1 MYEVAR
7 FGPVVR
13 IRMSRAFLGRPTLW
27 VHAFWVDGLL
37 IDSGCHHTVPDLAAA
52 LHQEGLTV
60 EQVVST
66 HSHEDHV
73 GANAYI
79 RHRFGVMPRA
89 HPLALDRLARP
100 ETWREMDLY
109 RQFFWGLVEGCPA
122 EPLGEAVETDRYR
135 FRVLHTPGHSKDHIA
150 LFEEQGWL
158 FSGDLLISPRLQHV
172 RREENPLLLLDS
184 MRQVAALPVR
194 QLFCSH
200 AYRVHDSAQPL
211 AEKVAY
217 WEKLQSDGRALAR
230 EGLSV
235 RAITRRLLPAR
246 GLIELLTRG
255 DFSRINLMR
264 GLLGEEQ
271 SNQPHL

>member
-27 VHAFWVDGLL
+27 VHAFWLDGLL
-37 IDSGCHHTVPDLAAA
+37 IDSGCRHTVPDLAAA
-52 LHQEGLTV
+52 LQQEGLTV
-60 EQVVST
+60 EQVIST

-73 GANAYI
+73 AGNRWI
-79 RHRFGVMPRA
+79 HQRFGVTPRA
-89 HPLALDRLARP
+89 HPLALDLLAQP
-100 ETWREMDLY
+100 ETWRQMDLY
-109 RQFFWGLVEGCPA
+109 RQFYWGLVEGCPSQ
-122 EPLGEAVETDRYR
+122 PLAAVVETDHYR
-135 FRVLHTPGHSKDHIA
+135 LQVLHTPGHSRDHVA
-150 LFEEQGWL
+150 LFAERQGWL
-158 FSGDLLISPRLQHV
+158 FSGDLMISPRLQHV
-172 RREENPLLLLDS
+172 RREEKPLLLLDS
-184 MRQVAALPVR
+184 MRRVVALPVR
-194 QLFCSH
+194 GLFCSH

-217 WEKLQSDGRALAR
+217 WEQLQSDGRAMAR

-235 RAITRRLLPAR
+235 RAITHRLLPAQ
-246 GLIELLTRG
+246 GLIEWLTLG

-271 SNQPHL
+271 SA